1 MSGQII
7 EIQSDNRHLACE
19 HGFMTVSSDGAVVAK
34 IPISDVEAVIT
45 ASHGISYTNNL
56 LVRLAED
63 NIPFVFCNE
72 KFLPVGFLW
81 SVSGQYRQAGV
92 MDAQIAVHEK
102 SRDKLWKQVVKQ
114 KLYFQYKTLEA
125 LALPYEHVKQLIAKV
140 KLGDAENVEGQA
152 ARKYFIALFGE
163 DFRRDRDSGGLNSLL
178 NYGYIILRSAMA
190 RAVMGAGLHPTI
202 GIHHKNYLNPMRLV
216 DDLIE
221 PFRPMVDIKVYHL
234 KQQDK
239 LKLTPEVKKILVGVL
254 HAEMYSE
261 KGISSV
267 GVCMQ
272 KLAVSLAKYY
282 KKETSE
288 LLFPDFVAPMFI
300 GVRSHGNSN

>member
-7 EIQSDNRHLACE
+7 EIQTDNRHLACE
-19 HGFMTVSSDGAVVAK
+19 RGFMTVSADGVVVAK

-45 ASHGISYTNNL
+45 ASHGISYSNNL
-56 LVRLAED
+56 LVRLAEE

-72 KFLPVGFLW
+72 KFLPIGFLW

-102 SRDKLWKQVVKQ
+102 SRDKLWKEVVRR
-114 KLYFQYKTLEA
+114 KLYFQYKVLEA
-125 LALPYEHVKQLIAKV
+125 LALPHEAVKQLMSKV
-140 KLGDAENVEGQA
+140 KLGDVENIEGQA
-152 ARKYFIALFGE
+152 ARKYFTTLFGD
-163 DFRRDRDSGGLNSLL
+163 DFRRDRDSGGINSLL

-221 PFRPMVDIKVYHL
+221 PFRPMVDMKVYSL
-234 KQQDK
+234 KRENK
-239 LKLTPEVKKILVGVL
+239 TELTPEAKKILVSVL
-254 HAEMYSE
+254 HMEMYSE

-267 GVCMQ
+267 GICMQ

-282 KKETSE
+282 KKEISE
-288 LLFPDFVAPMFI
+288 LLFPDFVAPLFMQE
-300 GVRSHGNSN
+300 